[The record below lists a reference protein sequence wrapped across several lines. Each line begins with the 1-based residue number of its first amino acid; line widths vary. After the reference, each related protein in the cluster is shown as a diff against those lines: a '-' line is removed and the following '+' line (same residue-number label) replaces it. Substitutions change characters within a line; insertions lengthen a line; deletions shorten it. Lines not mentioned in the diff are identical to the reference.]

1 MYLKL
6 DRLRLK
12 KTDLDA
18 IDLLYEYKYFLSI
31 YDLDIFT
38 NQFVK

>member
-6 DRLRLK
+6 DRLRL

-31 YDLDIFT
+31 YDLVIFT